1 MVSGAKTQK
10 QSQLISKAWIY
21 RYDYSKKGI

>member
-1 MVSGAKTQK
+1 MVSGAKNQK

-21 RYDYSKKGI
+21 RYDSSKKEI

>member
-1 MVSGAKTQK
+1 MVSGAKNKK

-21 RYDYSKKGI
+21 QYDYSKKGI